1 MEQALTVVEQR
12 EVDFY
17 GDELIAVRAE
27 DGQIYVSLRHLCAA
41 LGIDTQGQA
50 RRIKRQPVLDKGHG
64 LVDILSTQ
72 PAPQHRRSQVLRVDL
87 VPLFLTG
94 INTRSIGDAADRA
107 KLERF
112 QEEAAKVLWQAF
124 QEGRLTA
131 EPSFDD
137 LLAGASAETVQAFQV
152 AQAVLQLARNQVL
165 LEARLRGVLD
175 DHETRLEAVEAQLR
189 LDSARYITEDQA
201 SQISQAVKAVAVALG
216 KKSGRN
222 EFGGVGSGDTAWR
235 DVSQVRHQRL
245 QDAARPP
252 LRGSHA
258 LAGGLVRRGDGA
270 GGLAVLAAAAGHL
283 TYCFTG
289 NNCCSCAI
297 SPDPY
302 PSP

>member
-1 MEQALTVVEQR
+1 MEQALIVVEQR

-27 DGQIYVSLRHLCAA
+27 DGQIYVSLRHLCEA

-64 LVDILSTQ
+64 WVDILSTQ
-72 PAPQHRRSQVLRVDL
+72 PAPQRRRSQVLRVDL

-131 EPSFDD
+131 ESSFDD
-137 LLAGASAETVQAFQV
+137 LLAGASAETVQAYQV
-152 AQAVLQLARNQVL
+152 AQAVLQLARNQVM

-201 SQISQAVKAVAVALG
+201 SQISQAVKAVAVAVG

-222 EFGGVGSGDTAWR
+222 EFGGVYGEMYRKFGISGYKM
-235 DVSQVRHQRL
+235 L
-245 QDAARPP
+245 PAR
-252 LRGSHA
+252 RFEEA
-258 LAGGLVRRGDGA
+258 MRWLADWFGEVTGQQGLP
-270 GGLAVLAAAAGHL
+270 
-283 TYCFTG
+283 F
-289 NNCCSCAI
+289 
-297 SPDPY
+297 
-302 PSP
+302 